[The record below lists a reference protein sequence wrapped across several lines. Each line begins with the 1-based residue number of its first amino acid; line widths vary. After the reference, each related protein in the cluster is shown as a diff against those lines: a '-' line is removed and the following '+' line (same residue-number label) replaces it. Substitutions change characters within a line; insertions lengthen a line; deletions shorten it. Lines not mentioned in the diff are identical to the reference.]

1 MSGNARAPKKRID
14 ERVRRTR
21 DRLGDAIIDL
31 IQKQP
36 FDTIKVQD
44 VLDRAGVARST
55 FYEHFSDKDDL
66 LHSDMDEF
74 LEGMAT
80 ALSRGKAPS
89 DRVAPVKEL
98 FAHVAEMRTLYA
110 AMVASGKIHDFLEL
124 GQGHF
129 ARGIER
135 RLKEIPRARGLTA
148 KRRAALAPA
157 LAGALLSLLTW
168 WLDRGA
174 PGSPA
179 EMDDLYHRMVWSG
192 VSAKE

>member
-1 MSGNARAPKKRID
+1 MSGNARVPKQKND

-55 FYEHFSDKDDL
+55 FYEHFRDKDDL
-66 LHSDMDEF
+66 LLSDMDEF
-74 LEGMAT
+74 LEQMAT
-80 ALSRGKAPS
+80 ALSRSRKPS
-89 DRVAPVKEL
+89 DRLAPVKEL
-98 FAHVAEMRTLYA
+98 FAHVAEMRPLYD
-110 AMVASGKIHDFLEL
+110 AMLASGKVHDFLEL
-124 GQGHF
+124 AQGHF

-168 WLDRGA
+168 WIDHGE
-174 PGSPA
+174 PGSA
-179 EMDDLYHRMVWSG
+179 GEMDDLYHRMVWSG
-192 VSAKE
+192 VAAKE